1 MSFDPRGVGR
11 SIPSSSCYVSSR
23 QRAQLKQTHF
33 PDVSFQA
40 GEMFTRSEN
49 LAKAC
54 IDTMGEHGAYINTP
68 QTAADMDFI
77 LDAVGQE
84 EMYYWGLSC
93 ECPFLM

>member
-1 MSFDPRGVGR
+1 M
-11 SIPSSSCYVSSR
+11 
-23 QRAQLKQTHF
+23 QRTQLAQTHF

-54 IDTMGEHGAYINTP
+54 TDTMDEHGAYINTP

-77 LDAVGQE
+77 LDAIGQE
-84 EMYYWGLSC
+84 EMYYWEFSC
-93 ECPFLM
+93 EFPLLIGRQI